1 MEKAFFFFDLSD
13 DRWKEKLVETLNLPD
28 ADIAQR
34 WNAMKSA
41 RQAFLADYVFGP
53 ENPGRNGAQAV
64 IDIANKAAA
73 TQAAGN

>member
-1 MEKAFFFFDLSD
+1 
-13 DRWKEKLVETLNLPD
+13 
-28 ADIAQR
+28 
-34 WNAMKSA
+34 MKSA

-64 IDIANKAAA
+64 IDIANKTAA